1 MSVSHLL
8 EDFGAYAR
16 GTPVALTDVSLE
28 EQRLEAFE
36 KGYQAGWDD
45 SARAANEEHRTI
57 SADFAQT
64 LKDLSFTY
72 HEAQIAILNGLKP
85 LMDQIMSTVLPSL
98 VHQALCAQISELLHE
113 LAQEHSDQPIEIVTA
128 PLNIPALEAMLQ
140 EQDTPPVS
148 LVEEDSLAEGQAYL
162 RFGSQEREIDLKAVH
177 TAIEQAV
184 TGYFDQTEREIA

>member
-184 TGYFDQTEREIA
+184 TGFFDQTEREIA

>member
-45 SARAANEEHRTI
+45 SARAANEEHRTV
-57 SADFAQT
+57 SADFAQA
-64 LKDLSFTY
+64 LRDLSFTY
-72 HEAQIAILNGLKP
+72 HEAQRAILNGLKP

-98 VHQALCAQISELLHE
+98 VHQTLCAQISELLHE
-113 LAQEHSDQPIEIVTA
+113 LAQEHSNQPIEIVTA
-128 PLNIPALEAMLQ
+128 PSNIPALEAMLQ

-162 RFGSQEREIDLKAVH
+162 RFGSQEREIDFNAVH

-184 TGYFDQTEREIA
+184 TGFFDQTEREIA